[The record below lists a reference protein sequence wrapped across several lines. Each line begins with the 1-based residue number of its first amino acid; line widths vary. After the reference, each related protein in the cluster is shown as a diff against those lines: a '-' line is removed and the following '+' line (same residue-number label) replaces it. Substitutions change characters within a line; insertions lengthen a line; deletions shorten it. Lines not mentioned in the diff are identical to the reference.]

1 MKQRRLPVVTFV
13 LCSALGVSP
22 HLPALDISTG
32 EIAALSIS
40 LPCLDYRIVGICFY
54 LVCTLYECHT
64 ETTARISHFLPDV
77 VVSSYQRTG
86 ENPWGEVAGLA
97 AAGAVAVGGLSG
109 TASGIPVE
117 GGHQREGRRTQ
128 DHENV
133 RFKEVDVIGNP
144 IVSGSELANTAG
156 FLCASEAVSFSPYFL
171 STVDA
176 IGWRLGVTELIY
188 PATFIPGLREIGD
201 WPLNTW
207 GSVHPRQGFVNTAE
221 DPKAAA
227 VCAQRAADIVTREL
241 QPHAYVFFGDGDCG
255 TGCAPPGPVMENDPE
270 NSKWQML
277 TRNAT
282 RCSGR

>member
-1 MKQRRLPVVTFV
+1 MRRRRSIFLAAALCGV
-13 LCSALGVSP
+13 LNAPTPSV
-22 HLPALDISTG
+22 ALDISTG
-32 EIAALSIS
+32 EIEALSLS
-40 LPCLDYRIVGICFY
+40 LACLDYRIVGVCLF
-54 LVCTLYECHT
+54 LVCELFECHI

-97 AAGAVAVGGLSG
+97 AAGAVAVRGLSG
-109 TASGIPVE
+109 TASGIPVD
-117 GGHQREGRRTQ
+117 GGHQREGTRVKA
-128 DHENV
+128 HENV

-156 FLCASEAVSFSPYFL
+156 FLCASEADSFFPYFL

-176 IGWRLGVTELIY
+176 SGWRLGVTELLY

-207 GSVHPRQGFVNTAE
+207 GSVHPRQGFTNTSE

-227 VCAQRAADIVTREL
+227 VCA
-241 QPHAYVFFGDGDCG
+241 
-255 TGCAPPGPVMENDPE
+255 
-270 NSKWQML
+270 
-277 TRNAT
+277 
-282 RCSGR
+282 